1 MTCDPSSTTRF
12 EGILKNAVMLV
23 ALRNIAEK
31 SSTRQYAISLLTRVI
46 SVSRPRKNEVSIM
59 SNSSPCGVQSVSA
72 SGRSGSS

>member
-31 SSTRQYAISLLTRVI
+31 SPQTAAVDLAAALGDERTERAQAEQIVEMFAAMGAQAAPA
-46 SVSRPRKNEVSIM
+46 VPR
-59 SNSSPCGVQSVSA
+59 
-72 SGRSGSS
+72 